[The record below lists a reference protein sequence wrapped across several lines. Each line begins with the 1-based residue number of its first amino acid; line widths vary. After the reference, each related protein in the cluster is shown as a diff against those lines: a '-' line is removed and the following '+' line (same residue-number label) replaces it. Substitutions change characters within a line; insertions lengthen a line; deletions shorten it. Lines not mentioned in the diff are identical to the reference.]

1 VKPPSPRQ
9 ILDRSTLS
17 EQPGKFNSETGPRG
31 SSKTPFVMC
40 QSGDDRYRK
49 KCGRCQSH
57 ENPISPK
64 SEGQI
69 SRLDLGWPALTHY
82 NMRISMRSRF
92 QITVSNRQVPGT
104 PVQRSGFWSRIKRFW
119 AGVALATLAV
129 GVLIAAL
136 ILGSVIAVLLAILLI
151 IGVAI
156 VVVRAALLRS
166 KQA

>member
-1 VKPPSPRQ
+1 MIVTEKNLDDPSRMKSAYSLNPSAEFQGLISVGKRLRTI
-9 ILDRSTLS
+9 ILS
-17 EQPGKFNSETGPRG
+17 
-31 SSKTPFVMC
+31 
-40 QSGDDRYRK
+40 
-49 KCGRCQSH
+49 
-57 ENPISPK
+57 
-64 SEGQI
+64 
-69 SRLDLGWPALTHY
+69 
-82 NMRISMRSRF
+82 ISMRSRF

>member
-1 VKPPSPRQ
+1 
-9 ILDRSTLS
+9 
-17 EQPGKFNSETGPRG
+17 
-31 SSKTPFVMC
+31 
-40 QSGDDRYRK
+40 
-49 KCGRCQSH
+49 
-57 ENPISPK
+57 
-64 SEGQI
+64 
-69 SRLDLGWPALTHY
+69 
-82 NMRISMRSRF
+82 MRSRF

>member
-1 VKPPSPRQ
+1 MIVTEKNVDDASRM
-9 ILDRSTLS
+9 
-17 EQPGKFNSETGPRG
+17 
-31 SSKTPFVMC
+31 KTPISKVRGPNLKTWISAG
-40 QSGDDRYRK
+40 QRLRTIIQRLRTIRDIYAV
-49 KCGRCQSH
+49 
-57 ENPISPK
+57 PISNY
-64 SEGQI
+64 S
-69 SRLDLGWPALTHY
+69 
-82 NMRISMRSRF
+82 
-92 QITVSNRQVPGT
+92 SNRQVPGT
-104 PVQRSGFWSRIKRFW
+104 PIQQAGFWSRIKRFW